1 MPVKKLKQ
9 KKSKFDRSNLFK
21 FESIT
26 IKDDEMVH
34 GKLPGNKVHLA
45 TFISFAIL
53 ELMVFLT
60 HFFVGE
66 FTMAQLITLT
76 VIAVT
81 LARQIAFD
89 FAWHIMLEIY
99 NFPLVIASIF
109 IPYYIFNQGSI
120 TQSLIGGVGL
130 FGFFLF
136 FTLLISKIMKKHA
149 GIGGADI
156 IFAFSMG
163 AMLLPEVIFISIFL
177 FSMLSLIITF
187 FYDSK
192 QEVPMGPGLLASFW
206 ICLLL
211 QEQMLNLFMKLI

>member
-1 MPVKKLKQ
+1 MQ

-26 IKDDEMVH
+26 IKDEEMVQ

-45 TFISFAIL
+45 TIISFVVL
-53 ELMVFLT
+53 ELMLLLT
-60 HFFVGE
+60 HFFVNE
-66 FTMAQLITLT
+66 FTTAQFITLT
-76 VIAVT
+76 VIAIS

-120 TQSLIGGVGL
+120 TQSLVGGLSL

-136 FTLLISKIMKKHA
+136 FTLIMSKIMKKHA

-177 FSMLSLIITF
+177 FSVLSLIVTF
-187 FYDSK
+187 FYKSK

-211 QEQMLNLFMKLI
+211 QEQMLNLFMKLV